1 MAKNPMIAKI
11 DSVLASKG
19 ISKQDFYTNCKITSS
34 SYSQW
39 NTGKTKPTITSLE
52 KIAEYLNVSAHH
64 LLELYHNGNNETE
77 KVVENEKSS
86 TPEGAELAFTD
97 MELLNAYKVAD
108 DVTKELIR
116 RALGLK

>member
-39 NTGKTKPTITSLE
+39 NTGKTTPTIASLE
-52 KIAEYLNVSAHH
+52 KVAEYLNVSAHY
-64 LLELYHNGNNETE
+64 LLELYHTDKEAE
-77 KVVENEKSS
+77 QKEKSS

-97 MELLNAYKVAD
+97 MELLNAYKSAD